1 MLSILTTLLSLLKV
15 LFVSRRLTQVSEPF
29 PQRFPVCTWRVTP
42 DFQVAV
48 YSLRKSLRRNFQLPS
63 CSRLQQWQLCQQIN
77 RTVPFKTISWFRPP
91 FPICFSLKGNG
102 FKFFTPL
109 HWRHWSQTAFNPQGS
124 ERKMTQSSADN
135 EKNHWARVFRGMWR
149 KIKDQW
155 KSKCQSSQGKVV
167 WMPGAG

>member
-48 YSLRKSLRRNFQLPS
+48 YSLR
-63 CSRLQQWQLCQQIN
+63 LQQWQSCQQIN

-124 ERKMTQSSADN
+124 ERKMTQSSADK
-135 EKNHWARVFRGMWR
+135 EKNHRPRVFKGMMR
-149 KIKDQW
+149 KVKDQW
-155 KSKCQSSQGKVV
+155 KWKCQSSQVKVV
-167 WMPGAG
+167 WMPGAA